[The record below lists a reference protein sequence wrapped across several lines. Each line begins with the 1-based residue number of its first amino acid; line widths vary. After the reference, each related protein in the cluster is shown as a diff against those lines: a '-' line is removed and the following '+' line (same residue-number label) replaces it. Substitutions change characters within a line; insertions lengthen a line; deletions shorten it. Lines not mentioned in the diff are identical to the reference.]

1 MSLSVPIPR
10 HLLAS
15 FVLTFAMTSAV
26 AFGQGVQE
34 NKAPQQ
40 SPGGMNTVTQQ
51 EPPGTG
57 GDWTPA
63 QMREAKPLPMPSRNG
78 PPVPQQVTPRSNA
91 ISSGNSS
98 YGAGGPPAR

>member
-1 MSLSVPIPR
+1 MNLSVPISR

-15 FVLTFAMTSAV
+15 LVLTFAMTSAV
-26 AFGQGVQE
+26 VAYGQGVQD
-34 NKAPQQ
+34 NKASQQ
-40 SPGGMNTVTQQ
+40 SPGGMDTVTHQ
-51 EPPGTG
+51 EPPGAG

-78 PPVPQQVTPRSNA
+78 PPVPQQVTPRPNA

-98 YGAGGPPAR
+98 YGAGG